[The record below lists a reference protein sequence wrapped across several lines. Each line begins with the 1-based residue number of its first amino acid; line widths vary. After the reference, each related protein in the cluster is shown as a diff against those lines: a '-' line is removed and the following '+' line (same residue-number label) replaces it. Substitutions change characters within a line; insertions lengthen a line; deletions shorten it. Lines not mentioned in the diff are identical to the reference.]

1 MPPNYMDGSA
11 ASEHDV
17 SKNIGQ
23 AGIPVWEYNGLFPL
37 VVLALSGLDKALQWL
52 TDVAMIHSLLLWSGL
67 YLGM

>member
-1 MPPNYMDGSA
+1 MS
-11 ASEHDV
+11 
-17 SKNIGQ
+17 
-23 AGIPVWEYNGLFPL
+23 GIPVWEYSGLFPL